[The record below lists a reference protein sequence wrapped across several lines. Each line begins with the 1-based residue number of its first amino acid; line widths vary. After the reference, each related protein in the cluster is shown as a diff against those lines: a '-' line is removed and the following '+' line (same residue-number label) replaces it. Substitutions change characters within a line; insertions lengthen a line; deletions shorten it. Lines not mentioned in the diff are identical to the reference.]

1 MTDAPWTPKVCV
13 WLCMHVCMDA
23 RAHVRVGTQRKGG
36 KRERARARARRRERQ
51 RDRER
56 KRQRERE
63 MHAQHHTHHAHT
75 HADHSL
81 VRAQSFVGKTPQE
94 LVEEVPPIPVN
105 GAVCLC

>member
-1 MTDAPWTPKVCV
+1 MCV
-13 WLCMHVCMDA
+13 VMYA
-23 RAHVRVGTQRKGG
+23 RVHGRTGARTCANTERGRKQ
-36 KRERARARARRRERQ
+36 RERARARERERERERQ